1 MKRYIALIALAILAS
16 ALTVSA
22 ADIESVTLS
31 DILAGIGR
39 ARAPVVAGK
48 YVVFTAP
55 GNARYTGIAF
65 DFEEY
70 RQTHPF
76 KRIVRRD
83 ADGKPLENTLFYIA
97 EIPPETSEINY
108 RMVVD
113 GLWTTDPLNPSKTY
127 DYENGMTVSKVLV
140 PRYEVFKTSAAPAG
154 LVRFTWEGETGRH
167 IALAGSFNGWDPFMY
182 ALEEREPGRYSL
194 ELPLP
199 KGTWYYAY
207 FEGTDQL
214 PDLANDN
221 RVYTKDGRV
230 ASVITVR

>member
-1 MKRYIALIALAILAS
+1 MKRFAALITLAILAS
-16 ALTVSA
+16 ALSVAA

-39 ARAPVVAGK
+39 ERAPVVAGRF
-48 YVVFTAP
+48 VVFTAK
-55 GNARYTGIAF
+55 GTARYAGIAF

-76 KRIVRRD
+76 KRIIRRD

-97 EIPPETSEINY
+97 EIPPETGEIRY

-113 GLWTTDPLNPSKTY
+113 GLWTTDPLNPLRAY
-127 DYENGMTVSKVLV
+127 DYANGMTVSKVDV
-140 PRYEVFKTSAAPAG
+140 PRYEVFKTSAAPSG
-154 LVRFTWEGETGRH
+154 SVRFTWEGETGRH

-182 ALEEREPGRYSL
+182 ELEEREPGRYSL

-214 PDLANDN
+214 PDPANDD
-221 RVYTKDGRV
+221 RAYTKDGRV
-230 ASVITVR
+230 ASVITVP